1 MARQTNTLFLE
12 QWLRTN
18 IGGIS
23 YSVSG
28 HSSLST
34 SSSSARAIIQAWSE
48 IRDSLQN
55 QTFNP
60 LILQSLKTLLNSQA
74 SLHVA
79 DPQAKLLLSVLSSR
93 SFDLPSESYPIL
105 LRLLYI
111 WVRKSFRPSTALIDL
126 AVDVLSHVF
135 ATEFGS
141 KKSPSFLA
149 EGILILG
156 AISFVPSVSE
166 SSKIACSELLC
177 RLLEEYYK
185 LVRLGE
191 EIIPDVLAGIGYAL
205 SSSVDVHFVR
215 VWDSL
220 LGIWG
225 KEDGPRSTVPTA
237 LMILHLVEWVVSGCI
252 KSRSLKKI
260 EAFSQQILGT
270 SKASYV
276 PFALVMVAAGVLRA
290 SRQAA
295 NGQGLEFVSRLRIS
309 AENQIA
315 FVAQQLISETK
326 GYINSDNDSANSLLR
341 QCLSL
346 ALARSGAVSFTAPV
360 LLCLA
365 SALLREIF
373 PLSHLY
379 MEILQ
384 FIHGSG
390 SEFDTNEIKRHLDC
404 TLFKEAGVI
413 TGVFCNQYVSADEDS
428 KSLVESLIWDYC
440 RDVYSGHRQVALLL
454 RERNNELLV
463 DLEKI
468 AESAFLMV
476 VVFALAVTKQRL
488 NSNFSQEIQREKSV
502 QILVSFSCLEY
513 FRRMRL
519 PEYMDTIR
527 RVVACVQENESACI
541 SFVESMP
548 TYVDLT
554 TWQGDIS
561 SPSFWP
567 WKADVYIL
575 FSLSARF
582 RCSNFSSKQKM
593 GYEWSK
599 DEVQTARVLFYVRV
613 IPTCIERLPAH
624 VFRRVVTPAMF
635 LYMGHPN
642 GKVARASHSMFVAFM
657 SSGKHFKDEL
667 VSLKEQLVFYYMQ
680 RSLEGYPDI
689 TPFEGMASGVAAL
702 VRHLPAGSPATFYC
716 IHSLVDKANNLL
728 SDANALKADDWKNWQ
743 GGPEP
748 CKKILELLSRL
759 ISLVDIQVLPTL
771 MKLLAQ
777 LIIQLP
783 KTGQTMV
790 LNELYAQVAESD
802 DVTRKPTLVSWLQ
815 SLSYLSSQ
823 AKMEVFT
830 SKERESK
837 ENSASPGTVEPQ
849 ARL

>member
-111 WVRKSFRPSTALIDL
+111 WVRKSFRPSTALIDS

-177 RLLEEYYK
+177 RLLEEDYK

-205 SSSVDVHFVR
+205 SSSLDVHFVR

-326 GYINSDNDSANSLLR
+326 GYINSDNDSANSILR

-454 RERNNELLV
+454 CERNNELLV

-554 TWQGDIS
+554 TWQD
-561 SPSFWP
+561 
-567 WKADVYIL
+567 
-575 FSLSARF
+575 
-582 RCSNFSSKQKM
+582 FSSKQKM

-830 SKERESK
+830 SEERESK

>member
-1 MARQTNTLFLE
+1 MARQSNTLFLE

-18 IGGIS
+18 VGGINQT
-23 YSVSG
+23 VSG
-28 HSSLST
+28 HPSAP
-34 SSSSARAIIQAWSE
+34 SSSARAIIQAWSE
-48 IRDSLQN
+48 LRDSLQN
-55 QTFNP
+55 QTFHP
-60 LILQSLKTLLNSQA
+60 HILQSLKTLLNSQA

-79 DPQAKLLLSVLSSR
+79 DPQAKLLLSVLSSQ
-93 SFDLPSESYPIL
+93 SFDRPPESYPIL

-111 WVRKSFRPSTALIDL
+111 WVRKSVRPSAALIDS
-126 AVDVLSHVF
+126 AVDVISRIF
-135 ATEFGS
+135 ATEYGS

-166 SSKIACSELLC
+166 SSKIACLELLC
-177 RLLEEYYK
+177 RLLEKDYQ

-205 SSSVDVHFVR
+205 HSSVDVLLVR
-215 VWDSL
+215 VLDSL

-237 LMILHLVEWVVSGCI
+237 LMILHLVEWVVSGYI

-260 EAFSQQILGT
+260 EAFSQRTLGPSEAT
-270 SKASYV
+270 YV

-290 SRQAA
+290 SRYTA
-295 NGQGLEFVSRLRIS
+295 NGQGLEFVSILRIS

-315 FVAQQLISETK
+315 FVAQQFISDTK
-326 GYINSDNDSANSLLR
+326 GSINSDNDPSSSLLR

-346 ALARSGAVSFTAPV
+346 ALARSGAVSFSAPV

-373 PLSHLY
+373 PLRHLY
-379 MEILQ
+379 MQILQ
-384 FIHGSG
+384 FIHNSG
-390 SEFDTNEIKRHLDC
+390 SEFGISEIKRHLDSV
-404 TLFKEAGVI
+404 LFKEAGVI
-413 TGVFCNQYVSADEDS
+413 TGVFCNQYASADEES
-428 KSLVESLIWDYC
+428 KSFVESLIWNYC
-440 RDVYSGHRQVALLL
+440 REVYSGHRQVALLL
-454 RERNNELLV
+454 NERNNELLV
-463 DLEKI
+463 NLEKI

-476 VVFALAVTKQRL
+476 AVFALAVTKQRL
-488 NSNFSQEIQREKSV
+488 NSNFSQEVQREHSV
-502 QILVSFSCLEY
+502 RILVSFSCLEY
-513 FRRMRL
+513 FRRIRL

-548 TYVDLT
+548 SYVDLT
-554 TWQGDIS
+554 TWQD
-561 SPSFWP
+561 
-567 WKADVYIL
+567 
-575 FSLSARF
+575 
-582 RCSNFSSKQKM
+582 FSSKQKM
-593 GYEWSK
+593 EYEWSK

-613 IPTCIERLPAH
+613 IPTCIELLPALA
-624 VFRRVVTPAMF
+624 FRRVVAPSMF

-642 GKVARASHSMFVAFM
+642 EKVARASHSMFVAFM
-657 SSGKHFKDEL
+657 SSGKEPEDER

-680 RSLEGYPDI
+680 RSLEGYPGI

-702 VRHLPAGSPATFYC
+702 VRHLSAGSPATYYC
-716 IHSLVDKANNLL
+716 IHCLVDKANNLL
-728 SDANALKADDWKNWQ
+728 GDLTTLKDDEWKNWQ

-748 CKKILELLSRL
+748 CKKILELLSHL
-759 ISLVDIQVLPTL
+759 ISLVDIKVLPAL
-771 MKLLAQ
+771 MKSLAQ
-777 LIIQLP
+777 LIIRLP
-783 KTGQTMV
+783 KRGQIMV

-823 AKMEVFT
+823 AKTEVST
-830 SKERESK
+830 SKGRESK
-837 ENSASPGTVEPQ
+837 GNSASSGTIELN